1 MSKQEFLKNAVRN
14 MDRDVEY
21 EYPNSGLDKA
31 ANNSD
36 GVKETGS
43 TNFSD
48 GDTEGR
54 FN

>member
-1 MSKQEFLKNAVRN
+1 MSKQEFLKKAVRN

-21 EYPNSGLDKA
+21 DPNSDKDA
-31 ANNSD
+31 KKSD
-36 GVKETGS
+36 GVKETGP
-43 TNFSD
+43 TNFNI

>member
-21 EYPNSGLDKA
+21 EFPYSGLDKV

-36 GVKETGS
+36 GVKETAT
-43 TNFSD
+43 TNLSD
-48 GDTEGR
+48 GDSEGR